1 MKKIIFFV
9 VVILTITAVGQAW
22 VLWSQK
28 SITPE
33 NTTTPIREIKEII
46 PTSAQTSYIP
56 GSILSQSAND
66 KEGRTVIYKNDLYL
80 YPKTGGTYNTSVTP
94 RRLIHMIGSFVG
106 WEEVIGSKD
115 RYLLSTDSLN
125 KEKLPKIRVAFED
138 SKLFHGGSANTVFG
152 VKNLTTGKV
161 ETKNR
166 MLVKNIRAEK
176 LDEILKLGDVVI
188 TYALFDEPKPKV
200 QNLVY
205 DEQGQLLASW
215 LIIRRKDGLNS

>member
-1 MKKIIFFV
+1 M
-9 VVILTITAVGQAW
+9 
-22 VLWSQK
+22 
-28 SITPE
+28 
-33 NTTTPIREIKEII
+33 
-46 PTSAQTSYIP
+46 
-56 GSILSQSAND
+56 
-66 KEGRTVIYKNDLYL
+66 
-80 YPKTGGTYNTSVTP
+80 
-94 RRLIHMIGSFVG
+94 G